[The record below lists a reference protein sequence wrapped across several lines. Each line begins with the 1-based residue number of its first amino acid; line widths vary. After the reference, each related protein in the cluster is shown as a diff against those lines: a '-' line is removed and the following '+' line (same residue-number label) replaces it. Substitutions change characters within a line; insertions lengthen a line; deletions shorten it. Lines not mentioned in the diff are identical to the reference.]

1 MKELMIYALEVL
13 ACGGVLLGAYTIL
26 LERRVKSRWCRAYL
40 LITTLLSAIIPLL
53 RIPVWAG
60 EVIETVATPT
70 AVESGAWTAEVV
82 AAPTQSL
89 TVEMIC
95 AAIYAFGVALILGV
109 IIYQMLRIRGLR
121 RQATIS
127 HTARFSLVC
136 TPHKIASF
144 SFFRTIYVWD
154 QTPAEE
160 MTAIVAHEM
169 SHITHHH
176 STERIAMECM
186 KAALWWNPFVW
197 IAARRLTEAEEFEA
211 DSDVIESGYDLENY
225 MNTLFKQLFG
235 YSPDIANGL
244 RNSLTKKRFQ
254 MMTKSQKS
262 RYSLLR
268 LAATLPA
275 LIGLLCAF
283 SFTTRAAVIRMR
295 DGDADKVLISQ
306 VILLNG
312 KPVTTAE
319 VYHLDPLSIDTAYTL
334 RMGDIP
340 AQYKGADMVHYINT
354 KGAPRYSKLIT
365 ISGRVHYPDGKPA
378 SGYNIFAGS
387 ICIIP
392 STQSEL
398 DRLGAVSDA
407 QGGYTL
413 KAPAKG
419 SLYSGNFFVATMSSY
434 DNEGANSY
442 HRDIE
447 VIYPDSAKWK
457 SRIEADGRITL
468 LPERRLPAP
477 VEADEPFL
485 VAETMPT

>member
-1 MKELMIYALEVL
+1 
-13 ACGGVLLGAYTIL
+13 
-26 LERRVKSRWCRAYL
+26 
-40 LITTLLSAIIPLL
+40 
-53 RIPVWAG
+53 
-60 EVIETVATPT
+60 
-70 AVESGAWTAEVV
+70 
-82 AAPTQSL
+82 
-89 TVEMIC
+89 
-95 AAIYAFGVALILGV
+95 
-109 IIYQMLRIRGLR
+109 
-121 RQATIS
+121 
-127 HTARFSLVC
+127 FSLVC

-283 SFTTRAAVIRMR
+283 SFTTRAAVIRYA
-295 DGDADKVLISQ
+295 DAKE
-306 VILLNG
+306 
-312 KPVTTAE
+312 A
-319 VYHLDPLSIDTAYTL
+319 A
-334 RMGDIP
+334 
-340 AQYKGADMVHYINT
+340 
-354 KGAPRYSKLIT
+354 IT
-365 ISGRVHYPDGKPA
+365 IKSDEKP
-378 SGYNIFAGS
+378 
-387 ICIIP
+387 
-392 STQSEL
+392 
-398 DRLGAVSDA
+398 
-407 QGGYTL
+407 
-413 KAPAKG
+413 
-419 SLYSGNFFVATMSSY
+419 
-434 DNEGANSY
+434 NSNGQN
-442 HRDIE
+442 
-447 VIYPDSAKWK
+447 VI
-457 SRIEADGRITL
+457 RITTT
-468 LPERRLPAP
+468 PNAQPAP

-485 VAETMPT
+485 FAETMPTFQGGDLNTFRQWVQTQLRYPAEALAKGIQGRVVLTFVIEKDGSVSNVKVLQSPDKILSDESIRILSHSPRWSAGKQRGEPVCVKYTLPVDFRTMKENSTTAGGKEETAQEKH